1 MSAEQ
6 QTKINQL
13 LQMQP
18 AGSLFFA
25 SWMYQNGISYEL
37 QRRYRQSQ
45 WLMPVANG
53 VMIRTG
59 KKPTLYGSLSSLNNQ
74 TDKHF
79 YISALSALEL
89 EGYSHYIPM
98 GRSQVV
104 IGCSRNEWLPKWFE
118 KQDFGVDILIV
129 SSENFADNVG
139 ITTSKQNGFEILLSS
154 PERAFLEC
162 LNLAPKYYN
171 LVDLYYIMEQLT
183 TLRPELLQ
191 ILLEQNAT
199 VKVKRLFLFMAERAK
214 HAWFEML
221 DVSKISL
228 GSGKR
233 EIVKNGVYNSKYQI
247 VIPQELTNYE

>member
-1 MSAEQ
+1 
-6 QTKINQL
+6 
-13 LQMQP
+13 
-18 AGSLFFA
+18 
-25 SWMYQNGISYEL
+25 
-37 QRRYRQSQ
+37 
-45 WLMPVANG
+45 
-53 VMIRTG
+53 
-59 KKPTLYGSLSSLNNQ
+59 
-74 TDKHF
+74 
-79 YISALSALEL
+79 
-89 EGYSHYIPM
+89 
-98 GRSQVV
+98 V

-118 KQDFGVDILIV
+118 KQDFGVDILKV

-139 ITTSKQNGFEILLSS
+139 ITTIKQNGFEILLSS

-171 LVDLYYIMEQLT
+171 LIDLYYIMEQLT

-191 ILLEQNAT
+191 ILLEQNVT
-199 VKVKRLFLFMAERAK
+199 VKVKRLFLYMAERAK
-214 HAWFEML
+214 HTWFEML